1 MSKIHI
7 LGKRRLAG
15 EVTVGGAKNSALPV
29 LAASYA
35 VGGRCVI
42 ERCPHLTD
50 VDAALGILRH
60 LGCTAQLEG
69 QTAYIDSS
77 DAFGCEVPEQLMRE
91 MRSSITFL
99 GAVLSRC
106 GRAILS
112 TPGGCELGARPVD
125 LHLSALARMGARI
138 EESHGCIRCDVPDG
152 GLRGADIALTF
163 PSVGA
168 TENIM
173 IAAACADGTTT
184 INNAA
189 REPEISDLADF
200 LCRCGAKI
208 SGAGGSTVTI
218 EGVSR
223 LHGCNHRV
231 IPDRIEAVTFMAA
244 AAVTGGDV
252 LLRDVEYIHLLPVV
266 TVLEEMGCRIM
277 REGQDVR
284 IRADKRLTSA
294 GYVRTMPYPGF
305 PTDAQAIIM
314 AAACTAAGASVFV
327 ENIFDSRFK
336 HVGELRRLG
345 ADIRTEGRVAVV
357 EGTKALTG
365 APVTST
371 DLRGGAAL
379 VVAGLAAEG
388 ETVVSGLHHV
398 DRGYQS
404 LDEKLRFLGADI
416 IRK

>member
-1 MSKIHI
+1 MSNIHI
-7 LGKRRLAG
+7 IGKKRLSG
-15 EVTVGGAKNSALPV
+15 EAMINGAKNSALPV
-29 LAASYA
+29 LAACFA
-35 VGGRCVI
+35 VGDRCEI
-42 ERCPHLTD
+42 GCCPRLSD
-50 VDAALGILRH
+50 VDAALRILRN
-60 LGCTAQLEG
+60 LGCEARIDG
-69 QTAYIDSS
+69 QTACVDSS
-77 DAFGCEVPEQLMRE
+77 AAAGWEIPERLMRE
-91 MRSSITFL
+91 MRSSISFL

-106 GRAILS
+106 GRAKLS
-112 TPGGCELGARPVD
+112 MPGGCELGARPVD
-125 LHLSALARMGARI
+125 LHLAALARMGAKI
-138 EESHGCIRCDVPDG
+138 EESHGCISCEAPG
-152 GLRGADIALTF
+152 GLTGADISLTF

-173 IAAACADGTTT
+173 IAAATAKGTTT
-184 INNAA
+184 VNNAA
-189 REPEISDLADF
+189 REPEISDLAEF
-200 LCRCGAKI
+200 LCKCGARI

-218 EGVSR
+218 EGVGR
-223 LHGCNHRV
+223 LHGCCHEV
-231 IPDRIEAVTFMAA
+231 IPDRIEAITYMAC

-252 LLRDVEYIHLLPVV
+252 LLRGAEYVHLLPAV
-266 TVLEEMGCRIM
+266 TILEEMGCRIK
-277 REGQDVR
+277 REGQGVR
-284 IRADKRLTSA
+284 ITAGDRLTSA

-314 AAACTAAGASVFV
+314 ACACTAAGASVFV

-357 EGTKALTG
+357 EGTKRLSG

-379 VVAGLAAEG
+379 VIAGLAAEG
-388 ETVVSGLHHV
+388 ETVVSGLHHI

-404 LDEKLRFLGADI
+404 LDEKLRRLGADI